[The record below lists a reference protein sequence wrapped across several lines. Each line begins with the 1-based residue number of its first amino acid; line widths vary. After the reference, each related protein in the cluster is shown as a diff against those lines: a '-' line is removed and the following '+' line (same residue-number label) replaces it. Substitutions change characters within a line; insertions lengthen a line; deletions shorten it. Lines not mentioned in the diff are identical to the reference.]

1 MGFGGHA
8 HRAFPYSVGKFFGH
22 NFKPWEAVGI
32 AAKIGKIGKFGIPVA
47 TTAISIGLEIKQ
59 KRDEEKRMR
68 EIRSACDQ
76 FDASV
81 RRSIKSTK
89 EKLEN
94 EVRISI
100 LANYDDKLNEI
111 NMMKIELG
119 RTVSRNKMMQEK
131 LNELAELYDWFLGQI
146 STQQEVDDQIQTAF

>member
-1 MGFGGHA
+1 M
-8 HRAFPYSVGKFFGH
+8 
-22 NFKPWEAVGI
+22 
-32 AAKIGKIGKFGIPVA
+32 A